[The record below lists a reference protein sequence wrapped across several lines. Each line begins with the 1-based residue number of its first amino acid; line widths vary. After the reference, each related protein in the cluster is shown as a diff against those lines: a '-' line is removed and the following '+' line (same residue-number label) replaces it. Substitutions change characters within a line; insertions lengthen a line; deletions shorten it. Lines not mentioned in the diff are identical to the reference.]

1 MCREFVVSHNSQQLQ
16 HQFSLLETPQI
27 EPSYGVRRGR
37 EIATIHESK
46 NSTSSAQTSST
57 RCVQNLRWGLVPHWM
72 NDDVAERRIFN
83 ARAETLHQKPAFRES
98 FIERRC
104 IVPASGFF
112 EWTLQVN
119 ANGDGERVPLYI
131 EEKNGAPLGF
141 AALYDEWY
149 SREGEC
155 VRSCAIV
162 TTESNRLLS
171 PHHARMPAILHADDY
186 AQWLD
191 PHNFD
196 VNGLR
201 RLLQPF
207 DARKLTL
214 RFLSSD
220 AMKLAHH
227 NPQRIEGEEIEYS
240 KSKVS
245 PKKRLV
251 LRDLTSP
258 EGQVF
263 FQTRSFTRDDYTFW
277 HPVVD
282 LESGAVWC
290 DCPDFR
296 FRHAPHE
303 PSIESPHHWCK
314 HVARAVANCRRHGE
328 LVL

>member
-1 MCREFVVSHNSQQLQ
+1 MCREFVVSNTNSQIAQ
-16 HQFSLLETPQI
+16 QFSLSQMPEI
-27 EPSYGVRRGR
+27 AANYGVKRGR
-37 EIATIHESK
+37 EIATIHEAHSG
-46 NSTSSAQTSST
+46 SSST
-57 RCVQNLRWGLVPHWM
+57 RTVQNLRWGLVPHWA
-72 NDDVAERRIFN
+72 NDDLRERRIFN

-98 FIERRC
+98 FAERRC

-112 EWTLQVN
+112 EWTNQ
-119 ANGDGERVPLYI
+119 DGERVPLFVK
-131 EEKNGAPLGF
+131 EKHGAPLDF

-149 SREGEC
+149 SRDGEL

-171 PHHARMPAILHADDY
+171 PHHARMPAILRADDY

-196 VNGLR
+196 VKSLR
-201 RLLQPF
+201 SMLQPF
-207 DARKLTL
+207 DAKKMAL
-214 RFLSSD
+214 RFLSND
-220 AMKLAHH
+220 AMKKDASDAT
-227 NPQRIEGEEIEYS
+227 RIESADNIEYS
-240 KSKVS
+240 KAKIA

-251 LRDLTSP
+251 LRNWQSP

-263 FQTRSFTRDDYTFW
+263 FETRSFTRDDYTWW

-282 LESGAVWC
+282 LESGSVWC

-303 PSIESPHHWCK
+303 PDTRTPHHWCK
-314 HVARAVANCRRHGE
+314 HVARAVNNCRLHGE
-328 LVL
+328 LRV